1 MSCDIHVTVAAI
13 VRRDE
18 RYLIVE
24 ETVGGRLVLN
34 QPAGHLE
41 SRETIVEAAVRET
54 LEETAWDF
62 VPRTLVGIYQYESTE
77 GVAYLRFALAGDVTR
92 HHPERALD
100 RGIEQA
106 LWLTRAQLMA
116 RVADHRGPQVLR
128 AIDDYESG
136 RHYPLDAFVD
146 PS

>member
-1 MSCDIHVTVAAI
+1 MGPDIHVTVAAI
-13 VRRDE
+13 VRRDD

-41 SRETIVEAAVRET
+41 LGETLAEAAVRET

-62 VPRTLVGIYQYESTE
+62 VPQALVGIYQYESAE
-77 GVAYLRFALAGDVTR
+77 GVAYVRFAFAGEVTG

-100 RGIEQA
+100 QGIERA
-106 LWLTRAQLMA
+106 LWLTRAQLVA
-116 RVADHRGPQVLR
+116 RAACHRGPQVLR
-128 AIDDYESG
+128 AVDDYESG
-136 RHYPLDAFVD
+136 RRYPLDALVGW
-146 PS
+146 S